1 MIPGKNATKECW
13 IVTGGAGFIGSNFV
27 RRVRT
32 THRAR
37 IVTFD
42 LLTYAGNI
50 ANLDDLKN
58 DPDHHF
64 VQGDIRDR
72 RAVADLFSRFSPSGL
87 VHFAAESHVDRSIEN
102 PEAFIETNVT
112 GTFVL
117 LDEALRYVKRPGA
130 DRGFR
135 FLHVSTDEVYGSL
148 SPDDPPFTERTP
160 YAPNSPYA
168 ASKAAS
174 DHLARA
180 YVHTYGLPLVTT
192 NCSNNYGP
200 WQFPEKLIPTVIL
213 SALEGRP
220 IPVYG
225 DGRNIRDWIFVED
238 HCDGVVAAFERGKVG
253 ETYAL
258 GAGNPRT
265 NREVISAIVDILD
278 RIHPSPDGASY
289 RKLITRVPDRP
300 GHDFRYEIDAS
311 KARTEL
317 SWKPAHTFSQAL
329 EKTVRWYLE
338 NRAWWT
344 ELRSRYDG
352 SRQGTGRRKEQ
363 GVKR

>member
-1 MIPGKNATKECW
+1 MATKKDSKTECW

-27 RRVRT
+27 RMVRRQK
-32 THRAR
+32 RAR
-37 IVTFD
+37 VVTFD
-42 LLTYAGNI
+42 RLTYAGNL
-50 ANLDDLKN
+50 ANLDDLKK
-58 DPDHHF
+58 DPDHIF
-64 VQGDIRDR
+64 VQGDIRGR
-72 RAVADLFSRFSPSGL
+72 KAVADLFSRYHPTGIY
-87 VHFAAESHVDRSIEN
+87 HFAAESHVDRSIES

-117 LDEALRYVKRPGA
+117 LDESLRYLRNHGA
-130 DRGFR
+130 ERNFR

-148 SPDDPPFTERTP
+148 LPTDPPFTEKTP

-213 SALEGRP
+213 AAIEERP

-225 DGRNIRDWIFVED
+225 DGLNIRDWIFVED
-238 HCDGVVAAFERGKVG
+238 HCEGVIAAFDRGQTG

-265 NREVISAIVDILD
+265 NREVVSAILEVLD
-278 RIHPSPDGASY
+278 RIHPSPDGSSY
-289 RKLITRVPDRP
+289 NRLVTSVPDRP
-300 GHDFRYEIDAS
+300 GHDRRYEIDAA
-311 KARTEL
+311 KARKEL
-317 SWKPAHTFSQAL
+317 SWKPGHTFAQAL
-329 EKTVRWYLE
+329 EKTVRWYLDHT
-338 NRAWWT
+338 AWWSD
-344 ELRSRYDG
+344 LRARYDG
-352 SRQGTGRRKEQ
+352 SRQGTGRKIKS
-363 GVKR
+363 GAS